1 MSVSFLSKFER
12 GESEISLSRFLLL
25 LENID
30 VSIEEFYSLL
40 SKENATKTEQLLG
53 KVSKAYYQNNLIAL
67 KKYYNEEMDA
77 YNNSHKKSY
86 LYNSIMIESFMVSIT
101 GEKIEQ
107 YKIDQISDYL
117 FDIEQWGKRELIIL
131 GNSMSAIPSKTL
143 DILTKEIIYKTTLFG
158 HEEENKRMR
167 ISLMINSISKFI
179 DRNLLDLAKK
189 YLDLLFEMKIPET
202 FLYERFEYNMVLGSY
217 WIKIGK
223 IEIGKKKD
231 RISLRCIK
239 KPRSTEYLTFSRKLL
254 SKSLEFHYMTIS
266 NSHSYYLVHFS
277 YK

>member
-1 MSVSFLSKFER
+1 MAGDYLSVSFLSKFER

-25 LENID
+25 LENVD

-40 SKENATKTEQLLG
+40 SKEHATNTERLLE

-67 KKYYNEEMDA
+67 KKYYKEEMDA
-77 YNNSHKKSY
+77 FHKSHKKSY
-86 LYNSIMIESFMVSIT
+86 LYNSILIESFMVSIT
-101 GEKIEQ
+101 GEKIAQ
-107 YKIDQISDYL
+107 DKIDQISDYL
-117 FDIEQWGKRELIIL
+117 FDIDQWGKRELIIF

-167 ISLMINSISKFI
+167 ISLMMNSISEFL
-179 DRNLLDLAKK
+179 DRDLIDLAKK
-189 YLDLLFEMKIPET
+189 YLDLLFEMTIPET

-223 IEIGKKKD
+223 VEIGKKKIELALD
-231 RISLRCIK
+231 ALRSLGV
-239 KPRSTEYLTFSRKLL
+239 ENLLL
-254 SKSLEFHYMTIS
+254 SRENYYQHLL
-266 NSHSYYLVHFS
+266 NSII
-277 YK
+277 